1 MEHSRI
7 IVEAEQRSPEWHAAR
22 LGLFTSSEIY
32 KLMSEPKKKTE
43 VLSEGAK
50 TYIMQKVAESLTG
63 IVEEVPVNKSM
74 QWGVDNEPIAKKW
87 LSIICDFEILET
99 KFIYI
104 EGMNYGGSGDGWI
117 REIDSALEVKCL
129 NTANHLTEIRSA
141 ENVESIRQNLANR
154 YWQITSDAYLRNAA
168 KCTLCWFDSRVPN
181 DYGLFT
187 KTWDI
192 VPSDVELMLTKIKL
206 ANDYFN
212 EQLNYFTKL

>member
-1 MEHSRI
+1 MDTRV

-50 TYIMQKVAESLTG
+50 TYIMQKVAERITG
-63 IVEEVPVNKSM
+63 ICEEVYVNNSM
-74 QWGVDNEPIAKKW
+74 QWGVENEPIAVKW
-87 LSIICDFEILET
+87 LSIIGDFNILET
-99 KFIYI
+99 KFTYI

-129 NTANHLTEIRSA
+129 NTANHLAEIRLAESA
-141 ENVESIRQNLANR
+141 DSIRQNLSNR
-154 YWQITSDAYLRNAA
+154 YWQITSDAYLRNAS

-192 VPSDVELMLTKIKL
+192 ITSDVELMLSKIKI
-206 ANDYFN
+206 ANEYFN
-212 EQLNYFTKL
+212 EQIEYFNKF